1 MPDIAVMLADAR
13 AKLKHAMVREAEE
26 MAIEK
31 FGAYTRCK
39 AEADAAEAAI
49 SALVAALPLHRW
61 STGAIRPQGRNLTG
75 NPRYIRVGSIGNSN
89 SASFWWLPVGA
100 LGDRGLEKLWA
111 KMDGGYGGRPEVGC
125 NQCFNARMPNLP
137 AQRAAVLRGESLH
150 QIVHDRIKRNHLAR
164 LVTRAGPGRAGCGGH
179 TVTAFAAGCGFLAC
193 HTWILACGPAAR
205 KPSMNYFRWFAHAIV
220 GG

>member
-1 MPDIAVMLADAR
+1 MPDIAAMLADAR
-13 AKLKHAMVREAEE
+13 AKLKHAMAREAEE

-39 AEADAAEAAI
+39 AESDAAEAAI
-49 SALVAALPLHRW
+49 NALVAALPLHRW

-111 KMDGGYGGRPEVGC
+111 KMDGGYGGRPED
-125 NQCFNARMPNLP
+125 NLL
-137 AQRAAVLRGESLH
+137 AALEVELEGIPE
-150 QIVHDRIKRNHLAR
+150 
-164 LVTRAGPGRAGCGGH
+164 G
-179 TVTAFAAGCGFLAC
+179 
-193 HTWILACGPAAR
+193 
-205 KPSMNYFRWFAHAIV
+205 
-220 GG
+220 